1 MIYNIKESLINIY
14 VAIVLPYL
22 NEQESLAS
30 TCRSLGFGTGVDST
44 PRGVTLFLIDN
55 GSTDD
60 SAGIAEGVKN
70 ASLERSVIIG
80 HESERGYVPPRHCGN
95 MMAQA
100 LARSMS
106 LKNQDVLILQADADT
121 YYNEGYAIAMRSASQ
136 ASGPNV
142 LIEACV
148 SYPPDFETTYPKY
161 IELCNEVDQAVEGL
175 FANIDSDVIVDDKVS
190 GYRLSDYFGWG
201 GHQREYTASGDEIH
215 SETARLYM
223 KAKAKGAERFRVD
236 SAPAYPSLRKVI
248 QEPAL
253 HFASAGFPRE
263 VSWNER
269 WRRDYSGPTTI
280 DDFCSNTSHPDVQ
293 RAIQVREQ
301 HLIAIFGLLP
311 LHVDYTLKQY
321 ISPEGAELATTILPL
336 LPKRSIDDL
345 QQRPGTLISDVFELI
360 DSCGTEILSECL
372 KIVSSDR
379 RS

>member
-1 MIYNIKESLINIY
+1 LAHGTDNPSKDIH

-22 NEQESLAS
+22 NEQETLAS
-30 TCRSLGFGTGVDST
+30 TCRSLGFGMDAHST
-44 PRGVTLFLIDN
+44 RRGVTLLLIDN

-60 SAGIAEGVKN
+60 SASIAEQVKSS
-70 ASLERSVIIG
+70 SLEGSVLIG
-80 HESERGYVPPRHCGN
+80 HELERGYVPPRHCGN
-95 MMAQA
+95 VVAQM

-106 LKNQDVLILQADADT
+106 LSNQDVLILQTDADT
-121 YYNEGYAIAMRSASQ
+121 YYNKDYAIAMRSVSQ

-148 SYPPDFETTYPKY
+148 SYPPDFEAAYPKY
-161 IELCNEVDQAVEGL
+161 IELCNEVDQAVEEL

-223 KAKAKGAERFRVD
+223 RAKAKGAQRLRVE
-236 SAPAYPSLRKVI
+236 SAKACPSLRKVI

-253 HFASAGFPRE
+253 QFASAGFPRE
-263 VSWNER
+263 ASWNEK
-269 WRRDYSGPTTI
+269 WRQDYKGPATI
-280 DDFCSNTSHPDVQ
+280 DDFCSNTTHPEVQ

-321 ISPEGAELATTILPL
+321 ISPEGAELATTVLPL

-360 DSCGTEILSECL
+360 DNNGAELLNECRRILS
-372 KIVSSDR
+372 SNR